1 MDTVRGYLTL
11 VRVVG
16 NIRRHKEE
24 SYSMAHGEEG
34 WENQNR
40 MQVRLQGSGVSGEGI
55 ISDVRKRKRIKRRL
69 VGVNHK
75 GLAFGVE

>member
-1 MDTVRGYLTL
+1 
-11 VRVVG
+11 
-16 NIRRHKEE
+16 
-24 SYSMAHGEEG
+24 MAHGEEG

-55 ISDVRKRKRIKRRL
+55 ISDVRKRERIKRRL